1 MTDLSRTTTGLIE
14 RAAAL
19 SRARHGR
26 SIGFHVPGLFI
37 YNGRRGRFPGI
48 SLTGTECQLNCAHCN
63 GTLLESMLPAPEP
76 DLLLA
81 KARQAARSG
90 AVGLL
95 LSGGCDAQG
104 RLPHDRFC
112 DAIARIKDETDLFV
126 AVHAGFPDR
135 GQADRLKAAGVD
147 LAMIDLIVDEPTLKN
162 VYGLDGADRAA
173 DGLAA
178 LVEAGLEIAPHVVI
192 GLNGGRLGGEE
203 RAIEI
208 IGSSGVKRIVFVVFM
223 PLKGTA
229 LAQAEPPSME
239 EAINLIARARISYP
253 DLVQHLGCAKPRGR
267 YHRDMDLLAV
277 RAGVNHI
284 AIPAPEAVEAAERM
298 GLNITWTRACCAV
311 GSVKEL

>member
-1 MTDLSRTTTGLIE
+1 MTDLSQTAFDLID

-19 SRARHGR
+19 SRERQGL
-26 SIGFHVPGLFI
+26 SIGFHVPGLFV
-37 YNGRRGRFPGI
+37 YNGQRGRFPGI

-76 DLLLA
+76 DILLA
-81 KARQAARSG
+81 KARQADRAG
-90 AVGLL
+90 QVGLL
-95 LSGGCDAQG
+95 LSGGCDANG
-104 RLPHDRFC
+104 RLPYDRFYET
-112 DAIARIKDETDLFV
+112 IARIKEETNLFV
-126 AVHAGFPDR
+126 AVHTGFPDR

-147 LAMIDLIVDEPTLKN
+147 LAMIDLIADEPTLKN
-162 VYGLDGADRAA
+162 VYHLDGADRAA

-178 LVEAGLEIAPHVVI
+178 LVEAGLEVAPHVVV

-203 RAIEI
+203 KAVEI
-208 IGSSGVKRIVFVVFM
+208 IGASGVNRIVFVVFM
-223 PLKGTA
+223 PLKRTA
-229 LAQAEPPSME
+229 LAQAEPPSIE
-239 EAINLIARARISYP
+239 EAISLIAGARIGFP

-284 AIPAPEAVEAAERM
+284 AIPAPEAVDAADRM